1 MSIKIPIALV
11 LALLSTTMTNLA
23 YAREHDVAAEL
34 PTLSLR
40 RPLASL
46 RLLIANRT
54 WTRAF
59 VLESGGFLLYAV
71 ALALASLSLVQS
83 VAAGGIGILA
93 YVSAR
98 RARRRLRRREILGV
112 SIAILGLVALAISLT
127 GGGTEHG
134 SRGTIVGILIWLG
147 ASAAAAAAILAL
159 GRGRLGSAAAHGL
172 AGGVLFAVGD
182 ISTKVVTEGGARV
195 AFFVTLVA
203 GYTLGTSLLQI
214 GYQAGGAITV
224 AGLATLM
231 TNALPIAAG
240 TVVLEEGVP
249 SGVLGALRAVA
260 FAAVTAGAVLLA
272 RPDPQAP
279 RDGGSHA
286 RPPPIESQ
294 QWGHG

>member
-1 MSIKIPIALV
+1 M
-11 LALLSTTMTNLA
+11 LSTTMTNLA
-23 YAREHDVAAEL
+23 YAREHDVAADL
-34 PTLSLR
+34 PSLSLR

-46 RLLIANRT
+46 HLLLASRA
-54 WTRAF
+54 WTRAL
-59 VLESGGFLLYAV
+59 VLESGGFLLYAL

-93 YVSAR
+93 IVSAR
-98 RARRRLRRREILGV
+98 RARRPLRRREIAGV
-112 SIAILGLVALAISLT
+112 SISILGLIALAISLT
-127 GGGTEHG
+127 GRTEHG
-134 SRGTIVGILIWLG
+134 SRGTIAGILIWLG
-147 ASAAAAAAILAL
+147 ASGAIAASILAF
-159 GRGRLGSAAAHGL
+159 GRRRLGNAVAYGL

-182 ISTKVVTEGGARV
+182 VSTKVVTEGGVRV
-195 AFFVTLVA
+195 AFLVTLVA
-203 GYTLGTSLLQI
+203 GYALGTSLLQI
-214 GYQAGGAITV
+214 GYQSGGAITV

-249 SGVLGALRAVA
+249 GGVLGGLRAIA

-272 RPDPQAP
+272 RPDPQA
-279 RDGGSHA
+279 RHDGDSRS